1 MGQGKHRQS
10 QVSDDDAKKIIQLK
24 RQFQKAIGIEREKA
38 KERFVLAWEEI
49 EPRLPVNE
57 ERAYKR
63 EQRRAHRER
72 TKQKREAVTQ
82 KPMGVRMEDRETMVE
97 ELD

>member
-1 MGQGKHRQS
+1 M
-10 QVSDDDAKKIIQLK
+10 LTW
-24 RQFQKAIGIEREKA
+24 EK
-38 KERFVLAWEEI
+38 I
-49 EPRLPVNE
+49 EPRLSDNE

-72 TKQKREAVTQ
+72 TKRKREAVMQ
-82 KPMGVRMEDRETMVE
+82 EPMKVKMDDRETMVE